1 MNGFVPYTV
10 ELSTALKRGDDERV
24 YNDKIKAN
32 ENFINQNFNGFIDEL
47 AVLKAKLAELEGRI
61 P

>member
-32 ENFINQNFNGFIDEL
+32 ENYINQNFQNM
-47 AVLKAKLAELEGRI
+47 AEKIAALEATIKILLGGT
-61 P
+61 